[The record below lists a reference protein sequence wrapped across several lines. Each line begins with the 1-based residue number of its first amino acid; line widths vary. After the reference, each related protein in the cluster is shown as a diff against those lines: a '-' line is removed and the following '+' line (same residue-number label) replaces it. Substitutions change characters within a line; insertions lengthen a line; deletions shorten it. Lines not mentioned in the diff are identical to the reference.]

1 MISGIVSACFF
12 VQFML
17 CTIAPISWW
26 YPIFNQTM
34 SHILKTVICK
44 ASIILRA
51 LPALSFSMPF
61 LPTPH
66 TLVHLFFH
74 STNEHYSWVCFRP
87 GTILGPMN
95 IAGNKKQK
103 KLTSQS
109 SSERGYRPKKKKKK
123 WCALSIP
130 RAHPEHSRLHAFTR
144 RSRTSVF
151 PALLKC
157 QLTWKEQHK
166 YLFCKKKS
174 FLPSAQ
180 ELGPYNMLYP
190 FS

>member
-74 STNEHYSWVCFRP
+74 STYEHYSWVCFRP

-95 IAGNKKQK
+95 TAGNKKQK

-109 SSERGYRPKKKKKK
+109 SSERGYRPKKKK
-123 WCALSIP
+123 CG
-130 RAHPEHSRLHAFTR
+130 AHSAFPEHILNTHASTP
-144 RSRTSVF
+144 SHVV
-151 PALLKC
+151 PALLC
-157 QLTWKEQHK
+157 
-166 YLFCKKKS
+166 S
-174 FLPSAQ
+174 LPCWNA
-180 ELGPYNMLYP
+180 N
-190 FS
+190 

>member
-34 SHILKTVICK
+34 SQILKTVICK

-109 SSERGYRPKKKKKK
+109 SSERGYRPKKKNVV
-123 WCALSIP
+123 
-130 RAHPEHSRLHAFTR
+130 RTQHSPSTSWTLTPPRLHM
-144 RSRTSVF
+144 SF
-151 PALLKC
+151 P
-157 QLTWKEQHK
+157 H
-166 YLFCKKKS
+166 FCVPCPAEMPTNSKGT
-174 FLPSAQ
+174 A
-180 ELGPYNMLYP
+180 
-190 FS
+190 